1 MKKRVFA
8 LFVSALAAVGFVACS
23 DDSSSPSGSSGT
35 DQETPVPGSDAPV
48 LPDTV
53 TTLDSLVNEYKCR
66 ASYKCAH
73 VYLVEMDHVMECDG
87 KAWAYLSDYLP
98 SVCEESVEPSSSSD
112 TQSESSGDVVDESLS
127 SSSESSL
134 PIFEPATDCYDGG
147 AQITISNIESLN
159 MQCVGSTE
167 GWTIYDKD
175 HWTLYTCTAGNWVE
189 EEAIPC
195 VME

>member
-1 MKKRVFA
+1 MRKSFFA
-8 LFVSALAAVGFVACS
+8 LVVASLAATGFVACG
-23 DDSSSPSGSSGT
+23 DDSSAGPNNGNPGNPNVGT
-35 DQETPVPGSDAPV
+35 PTS

-53 TTLDSLVNEYKCR
+53 QTLDSLLNEYKCR

-87 KAWAYLSDYLP
+87 EAWVYLGDYLP
-98 SVCEESVEPSSSSD
+98 SVCEESAEPSSSSD
-112 TQSESSGDVVDESLS
+112 SQAESSVDVIDESLS

-134 PIFEPATDCYDGG
+134 PIFEPATDCYEGG

-159 MQCVGSTE
+159 MQCGGSTE
-167 GWTIYDKD
+167 GWTVYDKD